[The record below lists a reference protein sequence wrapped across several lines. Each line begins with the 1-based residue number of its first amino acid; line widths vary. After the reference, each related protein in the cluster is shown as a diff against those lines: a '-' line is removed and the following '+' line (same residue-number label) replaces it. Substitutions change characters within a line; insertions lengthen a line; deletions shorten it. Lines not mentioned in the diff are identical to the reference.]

1 MKINYTITGSLIVD
15 ESTYGEEYE
24 NENPD
29 LSWNK
34 LLSEEKKAFI
44 IELEESRDYEGI
56 HEAPNSDVEFK
67 LEIEL

>member
-1 MKINYTITGSLIVD
+1 MD
-15 ESTYGEEYE
+15 ESTYKEEYE

-29 LSWNK
+29 LSWSK

-44 IELEESRDYEGI
+44 IELEQSCGCEGI
-56 HEAPNSDVEFK
+56 HEASNSDGEVK

>member
-1 MKINYTITGSLIVD
+1 MD
-15 ESTYGEEYE
+15 ESTYKEEYE

-29 LSWNK
+29 LSWSK

-56 HEAPNSDVEFK
+56 HEVPNSDGKVK